1 MFYFVF
7 VSTLARAAKIYMFYT
22 YLAIGTILIR
32 ELTGLKYVMPIFFSI
47 GMAMSDLQVVGL
59 QDPPRNTS
67 HGGGGA
73 SLPAQHH
80 TSQTVKSITTKGTGK

>member
-7 VSTLARAAKIYMFYT
+7 VSTLARAAKMNVLYIFSY
-22 YLAIGTILIR
+22 TILIR

-80 TSQTVKSITTKGTGK
+80 TSETVKSITTKGTGK